1 MIPFTPYLAFECLEM
16 LKCKDKFNWPKVSEN
31 ISTIIKMAVQ
41 VDGKTRDIL
50 EIKKDLDEKDVNEII
65 LKDSK
70 AKKFIK
76 DINIT
81 KTIFIRNRIVNY
93 ITNK

>member
-1 MIPFTPYLAFECLEM
+1 MSAF
-16 LKCKDKFNWPKVSEN
+16 V
-31 ISTIIKMAVQ
+31 KMAVQ

-76 DINIT
+76 DNKIT